1 MCVLVALPGWASVG
15 RYVFKP
21 ESAAAGKPQPEP
33 QDSARTGGKPRA
45 QLGVARQLWEAADNG
60 SPGPGPA
67 PFPFLI
73 SLVVFLEAPPPHAS
87 AKPCAFQVFHPGGR
101 AMTSRPAVVAAA
113 SPLRSVGWVRTAR
126 AVGGWGCGVDASGI
140 GGAGAGRTGPGE
152 KGGARAREGRAAAAY
167 VRPLGSRGSGVGFAH
182 ASAAAALRCY
192 GSCRCARP
200 ISSC

>member
-15 RYVFKP
+15 RYLFKP

-73 SLVVFLEAPPPHAS
+73 SLVVFFEAPPPNAS
-87 AKPCAFQVFHPGGR
+87 AK
-101 AMTSRPAVVAAA
+101 T
-113 SPLRSVGWVRTAR
+113 LRLS
-126 AVGGWGCGVDASGI
+126 GVPP
-140 GGAGAGRTGPGE
+140 R
-152 KGGARAREGRAAAAY
+152 RARHD
-167 VRPLGSRGSGVGFAH
+167 VTSGGGGV
-182 ASAAAALRCY
+182 SA
-192 GSCRCARP
+192 P
-200 ISSC
+200 